1 MASKSSSEAS
11 SPTSTPAP
19 HHMSTD
25 DAGTDGS
32 QTSHSPSV
40 ASISHSKP
48 SHRESG
54 LSSEAHA
61 FLSDLSNYLA
71 LGCLKYRDV
80 ADNITLGLG
89 DDGARWQNL
98 PLAAPGFPPESNLM
112 KLTAAAWTRVQI
124 GQSTRDSRYTIYRV
138 YILPGDVGLRF
149 FDREN
154 RRLLAALESLVAT
167 IDVSSE
173 TWSGRYSEGVEVG
186 FDNWATSDEGSL
198 FYMFNKL
205 PSPRPDPT
213 LVKEKYARE
222 AVEDLLD
229 VSALIGL
236 KTPLYPYQR
245 RSAALMLQ
253 RESVST
259 LILDPRLESRTAPD
273 GSSFYF
279 GPRELLFHRNPRYYE
294 ASRGGILAETMGL
307 GKTLICLSLIL
318 ATRHHLPKVPVAYGL
333 PLVRSECASL
343 ADMSISAINRKSVP
357 WKIEFERIKHRNGDD
372 MSVCAQKL
380 ESIPPEYEI
389 PVEPARWNRKTV
401 IPPPQ
406 KKTLA
411 STTILV
417 VPRNLCKQW
426 HSEIQKHVDE
436 SVLRILLME
445 EPKSVLPAADEL
457 RGHDVIIF
465 SRSRFEMEVK
475 DGADDRGRRLLSRP
489 PLCTC
494 PYIGATRTVD
504 CHCLKAD
511 DIYESP
517 LKQLHFKRLII
528 DEGHFFSSSNNTA
541 VLVAKKLVTADHR
554 WVVSGTPAKDLLGVE
569 ADMSVAQNAV
579 QEEAGESRDEVLD
592 RRRYFNPKED
602 TSGAIKSLGMLASH
616 FLCIRPWAAEG
627 SGERPAVWEEHI
639 YRHEAHR
646 RRTFTGFSSCLRR
659 TLEAMVVKTQP
670 EDVEQDI
677 NLPPLSHE
685 VIRLEPSYYDK
696 LTANLFSIVLTAN
709 AVTSERKD
717 ADYLFHKNSA
727 QARYQLIS
735 NLRQSAFFWTGFS
748 EEDIIAS
755 QKNSRGYLE
764 KPNTACTD
772 DDRRLLTEALQAA
785 DSIMSSA
792 GWKAQSRCHELG
804 VAVDGWPQESAEF
817 WAFGGSSTPMLTGI
831 SQLLEAQKHVNERI
845 GLEDPGEGLAGIG
858 VRAMKRAEEGRREDQ
873 VVRKESKPTL
883 LKTGI
888 SLSGEPTLKRR
899 ASSSGKSE
907 KSTAKRAKTSRD
919 GKEDT
924 PVAASNEDDPG
935 ANGGEDRPTRT
946 DTTATAPGQP
956 SERRWSDV
964 ERSELSVDSPFS
976 QGRIIGTTSAKLTYL
991 TSQILKYYEEEKILV
1006 FYEGDNIAYYIAQM
1020 LELLH
1025 IKHEIYAKSLA
1036 AALKSEYV
1044 VRFNEEPQDRVLLMD
1059 VKHAAHGLNISSA
1072 SRIYFVNP
1080 VCRPDIEAQA
1090 IKRAHRIG
1098 QTRQQVFVQTLLLK
1112 GTIEEKMH
1120 ERAKRMTSVEHHVS
1134 HLEDD
1139 DGMREI
1145 IQGAGLMSV
1154 MEHERSGSGQM
1165 ASLEVPQ
1172 RLWAR
1177 SGWRDFS
1184 SAKLPRAHANAA
1196 PDAAQTVPSRK
1207 RKGKEREKRKTKSV
1221 QLATPS
1227 PPPPPVHATSPIV
1240 SIPRQDST
1248 QQFATSTETA
1258 IAAASGSASKGQ
1270 ADDDDDDKPMMGRW
1284 RLLPQSPRRF

>member
-1 MASKSSSEAS
+1 
-11 SPTSTPAP
+11 
-19 HHMSTD
+19 MSTD

-380 ESIPPEYEI
+380 ESTPPEYEI